1 MVAGKR
7 FWVGTTMRA
16 SGRKHGRLGRGG
28 RGSSLFRGQRTF
40 PSAIV
45 CVFCLAGFAVAQT
58 QDSTLQQSA
67 PEPVS
72 ATQLPEDARSLEQRG
87 DVYMVRK
94 FFAEA
99 VEVYRK
105 LTQLE
110 PRNALY
116 RNKLG
121 IAYHQLQ
128 DLEAAK
134 REYRRAIAI
143 NPKYAQAINNVA
155 AVEYAQKRFRNAIL
169 TYLKALALT
178 PGDAVIYS
186 NLGTAYFA
194 HERYEYA
201 TQCFRYALMLDPE
214 VFRRSG
220 RVGTIVQQRS
230 DQNTAVF
237 NYYMAKTY
245 ASTGNVED
253 TLQYLLKAWE
263 EGYPDLRKTILEEEE
278 FRFLAEEPRFQQLIA
293 GMESAAS
300 NSAEQQTPR

>member
-1 MVAGKR
+1 MGAEKR
-7 FWVGTTMRA
+7 SGVGSAMRV
-16 SGRKHGRLGRGG
+16 SGRQHERVGKSGHGSILLRCQWAFAR
-28 RGSSLFRGQRTF
+28 
-40 PSAIV
+40 AIV
-45 CVFCLAGFAVAQT
+45 SVFCLAGFALAQV
-58 QDSTLQQSA
+58 QEST

-72 ATQLPEDARSLEQRG
+72 ATPLPEDARSLEQRG

-110 PRNALY
+110 PRNALF

-134 REYRRAIAI
+134 REYRRAIQL
-143 NPKYAQAINNVA
+143 NPKYAQAINNLA
-155 AVEYAQKRFRNAIL
+155 AVEYAEKRYRNAIL
-169 TYLKALALT
+169 TYLKALEFT

-201 TQCFRYALMLDPE
+201 TQSFRYALMLDPE

-220 RVGTIVQQRS
+220 RVGTIVQQRA

-237 NYYMAKTY
+237 NFYMAKTY

-278 FRFLAEEPRFQQLIA
+278 FRFLAVEPRFQQLMA
-293 GMESAAS
+293 LMEPAES
-300 NSAEQQTPR
+300 NSVRQQTTP